1 MTGIIIG
8 GILLI
13 LAIII
18 YRVKKN
24 KTNKKETVEKPKT
37 SSTVLPT
44 PPRPK

>member
-1 MTGIIIG
+1 MTEIIIG
-8 GILLI
+8 GILVI

-24 KTNKKETVEKPKT
+24 KTTKEETVEKPKT

-44 PPRPK
+44 PPKPK